1 MSIDMN
7 SYRIRNR
14 LTMSKAERIGIE
26 TYFDLDD
33 KKKEANVNLLYD
45 NPNEIFDIHFLSKK
59 PIINDDFLNEIF
71 YALRVLPSKYYVN
84 FNIYFKDMNGFSEK
98 ELEDI
103 FVKSIM
109 ITNAEWRIEE
119 KKSNKVGLFFSII
132 GIVFLIILWVL
143 TAILE
148 AKFSDISSML
158 AYRVFYY
165 VLDILI
171 TVILWEA
178 VTIYF
183 VKRNEDRAK
192 HISFNRRLN
201 VVTFKKHEKE

>member
-26 TYFDLDD
+26 TYFDIDD

-45 NPNEIFDIHFLSKK
+45 NPNEIFDMHFLSKK
-59 PIINDDFLNEIF
+59 PIINDDLLNEIF

-84 FNIYFKDMNGFSEK
+84 FNIYFKNMNGYSAK

-132 GIVFLIILWVL
+132 GIVFLILLWVL

-148 AKFSDISSML
+148 SKFSDISSML

-171 TVILWEA
+171 TVIIWEA
-178 VTIYF
+178 VTINF

-201 VVTFKKHEKE
+201 VVTFKKYEKE

>member
-1 MSIDMN
+1 
-7 SYRIRNR
+7 
-14 LTMSKAERIGIE
+14 MSKAERIGIE

-45 NPNEIFDIHFLSKK
+45 NSNEIFDIHFLSKK

-84 FNIYFKDMNGFSEK
+84 FNMYFKDMNGYSDK

-119 KKSNKVGLFFSII
+119 KKSNKVGLYFSII

-192 HISFNRRLN
+192 HLSFNRRLN
-201 VVTFKKHEKE
+201 VVTFKKYEKE

>member
-26 TYFDLDD
+26 TYFDIDD

-45 NPNEIFDIHFLSKK
+45 NPNEIFDMHFLSKK
-59 PIINDDFLNEIF
+59 PIINDDLLNEIF

-84 FNIYFKDMNGFSEK
+84 FNIYFKDMNGYSAK

-132 GIVFLIILWVL
+132 GIVFLILLWVL

-171 TVILWEA
+171 TVIIWEA

>member
-7 SYRIRNR
+7 SYRFRNR

-192 HISFNRRLN
+192 HLSFNRRLN

>member
-1 MSIDMN
+1 
-7 SYRIRNR
+7 
-14 LTMSKAERIGIE
+14 MSKAERIGIE

-84 FNIYFKDMNGFSEK
+84 VKIYFKDMNGYSEK

-192 HISFNRRLN
+192 HLSFNRRLN
-201 VVTFKKHEKE
+201 VVTFKKYEKE

>member
-33 KKKEANVNLLYD
+33 NKKEANVNLLYD
-45 NPNEIFDIHFLSKK
+45 NQNEIFDIHFLSKK

-71 YALRVLPSKYYVN
+71 YALRVLPSINYVN
-84 FNIYFKDMNGFSEK
+84 FNIYFKDMNGYSEN

-201 VVTFKKHEKE
+201 VVTFKKYEKE

>member
-84 FNIYFKDMNGFSEK
+84 FNIYFKDINGYSEN

-201 VVTFKKHEKE
+201 VVTFKKYEKE